1 MNLIP
6 PTSPEYFHQTS
17 EDPYDRHT
25 YRLHLS
31 NGEHRDFNSWEETA
45 GAWFIKKTIKQ
56 KNLMEVLNSNGSINT
71 FTTTERMVRCPG

>member
-45 GAWFIKKTIKQ
+45 GAWFQLPALFTSHV
-56 KNLMEVLNSNGSINT
+56 EVLDKPDKKPKRQTKG
-71 FTTTERMVRCPG
+71 FK

>member
-6 PTSPEYFHQTS
+6 PTSPEYFNQTS

-31 NGEHRDFNSWEETA
+31 NGEYRDFNSWEETA
-45 GAWFIKKTIKQ
+45 GAWFQLPALFTSHV
-56 KNLMEVLNSNGSINT
+56 EVLDKPDKKPKRQTKGLK
-71 FTTTERMVRCPG
+71 